1 MLSSCLIWLSNHIG
15 CFRSFISIVSDL
27 MSSVSCHF
35 SVREHFSYFRVLFAA
50 DVGLFLMRI
59 TPFIIVG
66 ILRYR
71 YIYIYLTHSE
81 HNFLKHSFLLA

>member
-1 MLSSCLIWLSNHIG
+1 MLSGCLIRLSNHIR
-15 CFRSFISIVSDL
+15 CFRSLISIVSDL

-35 SVREHFSYFRVLFAA
+35 NVREHFSYFRVLFAA

-71 YIYIYLTHSE
+71 YIYI
-81 HNFLKHSFLLA
+81 FI